1 MKPLPPTLAFLLFA
15 AAATAAPVPAA
26 RLYWRNGEPLAGEV
40 VAADATT
47 LTWKTP
53 VVAEPVVLDRAR
65 LQFVDFEHPSK
76 SEAANASWSVLLRN
90 GDCVH
95 ATMVRIKDAVVE
107 MDCPHHGHLLV
118 PIKEVRSLRRLK
130 GSDLVYAGP
139 VGRVGWS
146 EAGVITEGGGM
157 GSRKWNQTLTM
168 PMHLPGRVA
177 MDLSLSSTALINFKL
192 VLTSRSHVS
201 ASIETWG
208 SDVVMAAP
216 PGAETY
222 GAFVPLLKLKGG
234 EKGLAL
240 RVCWDQPARL
250 MRAFDLSGK
259 ELGSLTWT
267 MRKGT
272 EDGVASDKSGSAPGL
287 SIKNRGANW
296 VVDDLFVRGWVEG
309 APGAVTSELPR
320 VRMLE
325 GSWRQGGDVGS
336 LDLASVQEVVWSEEA
351 PPLNQDTPRPA
362 AIFYDG
368 TMVGGRLVGMNGEA
382 LAVRAPWSDEP
393 VRCDTAGLM
402 RIVFETPAHPV
413 DEPPMNK
420 LDRLRAGPVTVHGT
434 IVCNGG
440 KEPLWLFVGA
450 KNPVPV
456 IVPEKRQDLEMV
468 WARPV
473 DEARPQGRSA
483 LFFLDDGAVLRAA
496 FQSVD
501 ETGVTFD
508 SPWTTGRS
516 VPHEH
521 MRAVRLVAPAG
532 TGKGFRDSSWRTV
545 KGTDRQVHV
554 DLGDKPEKDVLH
566 LSELGKFGHPGL
578 ATGNEIRFTLKPSD
592 GNYGGLQIGLFT
604 DDEGNASQGMTI
616 NLLISR
622 KQLYA
627 IAGDTNRGVS
637 NDSML
642 RNIASTTAN
651 VKILFRDSKVQVL
664 VNDTPLVSEPVKPSK
679 MAGTG
684 FTLSSGTMWGGSP
697 RPVEVSNFLVV
708 EGVGELPGLHATEE
722 AKHEAVVLPR
732 FRRENPPAHLL
743 VATNGDVVRG
753 QMEAATAKR
762 VRFTTGLETHDFS
775 TDLVQAMV
783 WLARPKTQEG
793 DKKAAPTPSSPS
805 IATHWLVLDEQSSLG
820 LQVESFMADK
830 VVGRSE
836 LLGKVELPL
845 DRLAMLRWAPAGA
858 SPALKSYLDW
868 QLEYAPEPVLPEAE
882 DKSSAL
888 LGKAAPD
895 FVVPVIGGGEFKLS
909 KLKGRVVVMDFW
921 ATWCGPCVG
930 SMPGF
935 IGAMNSFKD
944 KPVTFM
950 TLNQDEPA
958 EQVKRFAER
967 RSWQDLPIALDAN
980 VTVAGKYGVEGIPFT
995 VLVGK
1000 DGTVQWVHTGY
1011 SADGEAKLKEAVNA
1025 ALSKP

>member
-1 MKPLPPTLAFLLFA
+1 MNPLPRILALLLFA
-15 AAATAAPVPAA
+15 TAATAVSPA

-40 VAADATT
+40 VAADDST
-47 LTWKTP
+47 LTWNTP
-53 VVAEPVVLDRAR
+53 LVTEPVVLDRKR

-76 SEAANASWSVLLRN
+76 SEASNASWSVLLRN

-95 ATMVRIKDAVVE
+95 ATTLQLKNEAVE
-107 MDCPHHGHLLV
+107 MDCPHHGHLVV

-130 GSDLVYAGP
+130 GGDLIYAGP
-139 VGRVGWS
+139 VGAVGWS
-146 EAGVITEGGGM
+146 EAGVVTTGGGL
-157 GSRKWNQTLTM
+157 GSRKWNQTLSL
-168 PMHLPGRVA
+168 PMTLPDRVA
-177 MDLSLSSTALINFKL
+177 ADITLSSTSLINFKL

-201 ASIETWG
+201 PSIETWG

-222 GAFVPLLKLKGG
+222 GAFAPLLKLKGG
-234 EKGLAL
+234 EKGLSL
-240 RVCWDQPARL
+240 RLCWDQPARL

-272 EDGVASDKSGSAPGL
+272 EEGVTSGSPAGL

-296 VVDDLFVRGWVEG
+296 VVDDLFVRGWDG
-309 APGAVTSELPR
+309 AGLAAMPAELPR
-320 VRMLE
+320 VRLLE
-325 GSWRQGGDVGS
+325 GSWQEGRDMGS
-336 LDLASVQEVVWSEEA
+336 LDLASVQEVVWSAET

-362 AIFYDG
+362 ASFYDG
-368 TMVGGRLVGMNGEA
+368 TMVGGRLVSMNGEG
-382 LAVRAPWSDEP
+382 LAVKTPWSSVP

-402 RIVFETPAHPV
+402 RIVFETPEHPV
-413 DEPPMNK
+413 EEPPMNK
-420 LDRLRAGPVTVHGT
+420 LDRLRAGPVTAHGT
-434 IVCNGG
+434 IVCDGG

-450 KNPVPV
+450 KHPAP
-456 IVPEKRQDLEMV
+456 IAIPEKRGDLDLT
-468 WARPV
+468 WARTA
-473 DEARPQGRSA
+473 DEARPQERSA
-483 LFFLDDGAVLRAA
+483 LLFMDDGAVLRAA

-516 VPHEH
+516 LPHEH
-521 MRAVRLVAPAG
+521 MRAVRLGAPVG
-532 TGKGFRDSSWRTV
+532 TGRGFRDSAWRIL
-545 KGTDRQVHV
+545 KGSGHQAQV
-554 DLGDKPEKDVLH
+554 DLGEKPEKDVLH
-566 LSELGKFGHPGL
+566 LSEQGKFGHPGL

-592 GNYGGLQIGLFT
+592 GNYGGLQIGLFA
-604 DDEGNASQGMTI
+604 DDEGNASQGMSI
-616 NLLISR
+616 NLMISR

-637 NDSML
+637 NDSIL
-642 RNIASTTAN
+642 RNIASTTVN

-664 VNDTPLVSEPVKPSK
+664 VNDTPLINEPLKSS
-679 MAGTG
+679 MRSCAGLT
-684 FTLSSGTMWGGSP
+684 FSAGTMWGSSP
-697 RPVEVSNFLVV
+697 RPVDVSNFLVV
-708 EGVGELPGLHATEE
+708 EGVGELPGLLAPEE

-743 VATNGDVVRG
+743 LATNGDVVRG
-753 QMEAATAKR
+753 QMEAATTKR
-762 VRFTTGLETHDFS
+762 VRFTTGLETHDFA

-783 WLARPKTQEG
+783 WLAKPRLREA
-793 DKKAAPTPSSPS
+793 DKQPTPPPPVSCG
-805 IATHWLVLDEQSSLG
+805 ATHWLVLDEQSNLG
-820 LQVESFMADK
+820 LRVESFKADK
-830 VVGRSE
+830 VVGCSD
-836 LLGKVELPL
+836 LLGRVELPVS
-845 DRLAMLRWAPAGA
+845 RLALLRWAPAGA

-909 KLKGRVVVMDFW
+909 KMKGRVVVMDFW

-944 KPVTFM
+944 KPVTFI

-958 EQVKRFAER
+958 EQVKRFAQR
-967 RSWQDLPIALDAN
+967 RNWQELPIGLDAN
-980 VTVAGKYGVEGIPFT
+980 ATVAGKYGVEGIPFT

-1011 SADGEAKLKEAVNA
+1011 SADGEAKLKEAVNQ
-1025 ALSKP
+1025 ALAKP